1 MDRKQP
7 KLTTRQQGHLVKEHR
22 GGEHTIADLAD
33 LAELFSVYRATV
45 YRVLGRSQDMNME
58 VR

>member
-7 KLTTRQQGHLVKEHR
+7 KLTARQQGRLVKEHR
-22 GGEHTIADLAD
+22 GGEHTIADLA
-33 LAELFSVYRATV
+33 ALFSVYRATV
-45 YRVLGRSQDMNME
+45 YRALGRSQDMNME

>member
-22 GGEHTIADLAD
+22 SGEYII
-33 LAELFSVYRATV
+33 AELFSVHRATA

>member
-22 GGEHTIADLAD
+22 GGEYIIAD